1 LPWFSELFISAFGQK
16 RNWPAML
23 EMQESK
29 PEETP
34 VSANENK
41 EIVRRF
47 YAAGNGGDMDTCF
60 DLISDNI
67 KWVNI
72 GSTSLSGT
80 FQGKEELLEKLLG
93 PLFGRL
99 KAGIFMHINQ
109 LIAEGEYVVAQT
121 SGTAETLDG
130 HPYNNT
136 YCWIIRL
143 RNGKFIEVTEFAD
156 TELITSALD

>member
-1 LPWFSELFISAFGQK
+1 MSTTK
-16 RNWPAML
+16 
-23 EMQESK
+23 
-29 PEETP
+29 
-34 VSANENK
+34 NK

-47 YAAGNGGDMDTCF
+47 YQAGNSGNMDACF
-60 DLISDNI
+60 DLISDDI

-80 FQGKEELLEKLLG
+80 FRGKEELMEKLLG

-99 KAGIFMHINQ
+99 KAGIFTRINQ

-130 HPYNNT
+130 RPYNNT

-143 RNGKFIEVTEFAD
+143 RNGKFVEVTEFAD

>member
-1 LPWFSELFISAFGQK
+1 MSTTK
-16 RNWPAML
+16 
-23 EMQESK
+23 
-29 PEETP
+29 
-34 VSANENK
+34 NK

-47 YAAGNGGDMDTCF
+47 YQAGNCGDMDACF
-60 DLISDNI
+60 GLISDDI

-99 KAGIFMHINQ
+99 KAGIFTHIIQ
-109 LIAEGEYVVAQT
+109 LIAEGEFVVAHT

-130 HPYNNT
+130 RPYNNT

-143 RNGKFIEVTEFAD
+143 RNGKFVEVTEFAD
-156 TELITSALD
+156 TELITSALE

>member
-1 LPWFSELFISAFGQK
+1 MSTTK
-16 RNWPAML
+16 
-23 EMQESK
+23 
-29 PEETP
+29 
-34 VSANENK
+34 NK
-41 EIVRRF
+41 EIVGRF
-47 YAAGNGGDMDTCF
+47 YDAGNSGDMDACF
-60 DLISDNI
+60 DLISDDI

-80 FQGKEELLEKLLG
+80 FRGKEELMEKLLG

-99 KAGIFMHINQ
+99 KAGIFTRINQ

-130 HPYNNT
+130 RPYNNT

-143 RNGKFIEVTEFAD
+143 RNGKFVEVTEFAD
-156 TELITSALD
+156 TELITSALE